1 MGGGQR
7 KGCHCDGHRLGGL
20 NTPVHS
26 PAVPGVSSVTAAR
39 AGPPRWAAGGGR
51 GVRCLLSFQKVTRP
65 IRSGPSL
72 ATSVTSLG
80 PVGAPSPVRS
90 AEGRGVSAGR
100 GGAAAPD
107 GRRGIRAA
115 VRDGPLREGC
125 DRELGRQTEVR
136 VNPAGDRDFGG
147 GGHLSK
153 ARGAPG
159 SRTLSQGPGARG
171 ARSGG

>member
-20 NTPVHS
+20 NTSVHS
-26 PAVPGVSSVTAAR
+26 PAVPGLSSVTAAR
-39 AGPPRWAAGGGR
+39 AGPPRRAAGGGR
-51 GVRCLLSFQKVTRP
+51 GVRCLLSFQRVTRP

-125 DRELGRQTEVR
+125 DRELRRQTEVR
-136 VNPAGDRDFGG
+136 VNPAVTGT
-147 GGHLSK
+147 S
-153 ARGAPG
+153 GAED
-159 SRTLSQGPGARG
+159 T
-171 ARSGG
+171 

>member
-7 KGCHCDGHRLGGL
+7 EGCHCDGHRLGGL

-26 PAVPGVSSVTAAR
+26 PAVPGLSSVTAAR
-39 AGPPRWAAGGGR
+39 AGPPRRAAGGGR
-51 GVRCLLSFQKVTRP
+51 GVRCLLSFQRVTRP

-107 GRRGIRAA
+107 GRRGIRAEPPCGTGRSVKDA
-115 VRDGPLREGC
+115 TENSD
-125 DRELGRQTEVR
+125 GRQRCASIPR
-136 VNPAGDRDFGG
+136 VTGP
-147 GGHLSK
+147 S
-153 ARGAPG
+153 GAED
-159 SRTLSQGPGARG
+159 T
-171 ARSGG
+171 